1 MDLTTPFSSLSLL
14 FFISLQI
21 HFPVRASGYFSPFQ
35 ECAPFVCGYIR
46 ISYPF
51 RHIRQ
56 PRYCGYPG
64 YELDCDGFNPIL
76 YMVSQKYQVIH
87 MDRSVQI
94 LVVARSDLSDS
105 ICLETYNETT
115 LDLNLFNYTSN
126 NLNSTLIY
134 NCNSWPTLPSYY
146 RFSCPESHFGY
157 FILCV
162 NLSNLL
168 PKRCSSIVHVPI
180 SKSEPI
186 GLPPASAGI
195 DFGDNISDILNKGFE
210 ITWIANTSLCE
221 DCAISGGICG
231 YDWTRKEFNCFCR
244 DAAYPATCHRTP
256 IPTSVPSM
264 PPVPAIIPS
273 SMYAYSHLTC
283 GF

>member
-1 MDLTTPFSSLSLL
+1 
-14 FFISLQI
+14 
-21 HFPVRASGYFSPFQ
+21 SGYFSSFQ

-51 RHIRQ
+51 RHISQ

-87 MDRSVQI
+87 MDRSAQI

-105 ICLETYNETT
+105 ICLETYNEIT
-115 LDLNLFNYTSN
+115 LDLKLFNYTSN
-126 NLNSTLIY
+126 NLNSTFIY
-134 NCNSWPTLPSYY
+134 NCDSWPTLPSYY
-146 RFSCPESHFGY
+146 RFSCPESQFGY
-157 FILCV
+157 FVLSV

-168 PKRCSSIVHVPI
+168 PKRCNSIVHVPI

-186 GLPPASAGI
+186 GLPPPSAGFN
-195 DFGDNISDILNKGFE
+195 FGDNISDILNKGFE

-221 DCAISGGICG
+221 DCAISEGICG
-231 YDWTRKEFNCFCR
+231 YDWTRQEFNCFCL

-256 IPTSVPSM
+256 ILASVPSI
-264 PPVPAIIPS
+264 PPVGICKPTRSNVLNAKSKYAS
-273 SMYAYSHLTC
+273 SLL
-283 GF
+283 